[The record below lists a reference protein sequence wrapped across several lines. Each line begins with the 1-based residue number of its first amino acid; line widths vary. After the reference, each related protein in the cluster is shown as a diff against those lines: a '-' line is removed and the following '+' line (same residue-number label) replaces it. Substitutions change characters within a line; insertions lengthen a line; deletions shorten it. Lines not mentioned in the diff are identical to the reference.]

1 MHVKSA
7 KVRAK
12 LFLLLNTNILKV
24 LSSENNNPSLSN
36 QQGKFVFLHISQL
49 GELQALDLS
58 AHSRSQFRN
67 LEFGV
72 VRVEEVWFVFVGL
85 DPAVDELEW
94 LGWWEFGGLII
105 DREIA
110 IVFVLRNIRIE
121 SLVAGVAYRAML
133 CGVKSTVEL
142 QICNFMER
150 FFAGNFLGDGWSHDP

>member
-24 LSSENNNPSLSN
+24 LSSENNNTSLSN

-49 GELQALDLS
+49 GELQTLDLS
-58 AHSRSQFRN
+58 AYSRSQFRN

-72 VRVEEVWFVFVGL
+72 LRVEEVGFGFVGL
-85 DPAVDELEW
+85 APAVDELEW

-105 DREIA
+105 DREIVV
-110 IVFVLRNIRIE
+110 VFVLRNIRIE
-121 SLVAGVAYRAML
+121 FMAGE
-133 CGVKSTVEL
+133 CL
-142 QICNFMER
+142 QSYVVR
-150 FFAGNFLGDGWSHDP
+150 GQKHG